1 MRVICICI
9 EFEPPASAV
18 LRFHTE
24 ASDGEK
30 AEKGMTHIAMP
41 LEKANTYRV
50 GEEYELQAPHVR
62 PKVVKLEA
70 TAEHKA
76 KRKK

>member
-1 MRVICICI
+1 MCI

-24 ASDGEK
+24 ASDGDK
-30 AEKGMTHIAMP
+30 AEKGMTHISMP
-41 LEKANTYRV
+41 IEKANTYRV
-50 GEEYELQAPHVR
+50 GEEYELVAPHVR
-62 PKVVKLEA
+62 PKVVKLVSEIA
-70 TAEHKA
+70 TKS